1 MNTTITDPR
10 DVPRGTKPDH
20 GLDPEEKR
28 FASRR
33 EGNELI
39 TITLA
44 LSPAL
49 VIPVDEK
56 SLKAAEEKLTQSSW
70 SDRTEWNELL
80 PYMPNDK
87 SSGDSSSSTTARGI
101 TLGGNTSIAEV
112 RNKGFFNLRAAFER
126 GIKTEFEE
134 IKDAEREIIDAAQLA
149 AKEALAFILPTQ
161 AYLFIPADEL
171 FAAQQQ
177 AEKMAREFAKE
188 CINSQKIPDKDSMK
202 KGGAS
207 TEMKSSLGT
216 KLRSL
221 SMRHDGRMHIHPF
234 SGRYAPETGI
244 ATVAAIESRNQSITG
259 DHGRAQMGTR

>member
-10 DVPRGTKPDH
+10 DVPRDTKLDH

-33 EGNELI
+33 EGNQLI
-39 TITLA
+39 TFIFA
-44 LSPAL
+44 LTPELVVPAD
-49 VIPVDEK
+49 VK

-70 SDRTEWNELL
+70 ADRTEWNELL
-80 PYMPNDK
+80 AFMPGEK
-87 SSGDSSSSTTARGI
+87 PAGDSSGSTRGI
-101 TLGGNTSIAEV
+101 TLGGSTSIAEV
-112 RNKGFFNLRAAFER
+112 RNKGFFNLQAAFER
-126 GIKTEFEE
+126 GLKTEFEAT
-134 IKDAEREIIDAAQLA
+134 KDAEREILDAAQTA

-161 AYLFIPADEL
+161 AYLFIPVDEL

-177 AEKMAREFAKE
+177 AEKMARDFAKE
-188 CINSQKIPDKDSMK
+188 CINAQKIPDKDSMK

-207 TEMKSSLGT
+207 AEMKTSLGT

-244 ATVAAIESRNQSITG
+244 ATVAAIESRQQSISG